1 MPPTPIAQH
10 SHWDIFC
17 NVIDNFGDIGVC
29 WRLARQLAAE
39 HDIKVRLWVDEL
51 RAFQRICPDI
61 DTEQPRQNVRGV
73 EVRCWAGD
81 FSGVPPG
88 DVVIEAFACH
98 LPERFE
104 EAMAAHHPKPVWI
117 NLDYLSAEDWVAGC
131 HALPSP
137 HPRLPLAKHFFFPGF
152 THATGGLLREHD
164 LAERRQHYETSAS
177 AQQEFWQTLGSPPP
191 TPETL
196 LISLFSYENP
206 AIPGLLDAWA
216 NGSRPVCCL
225 APLTRNHGA
234 IESFVGQT
242 LLTGEI
248 IRRGQLELRFIPF
261 VEQTDYDKLLWT
273 CDINLVRGEDSFV
286 RAQWAAKPML
296 WQIYPQEDRAHLI
309 KLRAFLD
316 IYNRGMT
323 DTTAQ
328 TIRKFFIAWNGDESE
343 GGITRES
350 WEHYLVQLPALA
362 NHALNWGKELSK
374 QQDLCSQL
382 VQFCA
387 SKL

>member
-39 HDIKVRLWVDEL
+39 HGIKVRLWVDEL
-51 RAFQRICPDI
+51 HAFQHICPDI
-61 DTEQPRQNVRGV
+61 DTEKPVQNVHEV
-73 EVRCWAGD
+73 EVRRWTGD
-81 FSGVPPG
+81 FSGVIPG

-98 LPERFE
+98 LPDLFE
-104 EAMAAHHPKPVWI
+104 EAMASRHPKPAWI
-117 NLDYLSAEDWVAGC
+117 SLDYLSAEDWVAGC

-137 HPRLPLAKHFFFPGF
+137 HSRLPLAKHFFFPGF
-152 THATGGLLREHD
+152 THSTGGLLREND
-164 LAERRQHYETSAS
+164 LMERRQHYETSTS
-177 AQQEFWQTLGSPPP
+177 AQQKFWQTLGFVPPP
-191 TPETL
+191 PETL

-206 AIPGLLDAWA
+206 AIPDLLDAWA
-216 NGSRPVCCL
+216 NGSMPVCCL
-225 APLTRNHGA
+225 APLTHNHGA
-234 IESFVGQT
+234 IESFFGQT
-242 LLTGEI
+242 LLTGKTI
-248 IRRGQLELRFIPF
+248 HRGQLELRTIPF
-261 VEQTDYDKLLWT
+261 VEQTDYDKLLWA
-273 CDINLVRGEDSFV
+273 CNINLVRGEDSFV

-296 WQIYPQEDRAHLI
+296 WQIYPQEESAHLI

-316 IYNRGMT
+316 LYSDGMT

-328 TIRKFFIAWNGDESE
+328 AVRKLFLAWNGDESE
-343 GGITRES
+343 GEITRES
-350 WEHYLVQLPALA
+350 WERYLTQLPALEKNA
-362 NHALNWGKELSK
+362 INWEKELSK